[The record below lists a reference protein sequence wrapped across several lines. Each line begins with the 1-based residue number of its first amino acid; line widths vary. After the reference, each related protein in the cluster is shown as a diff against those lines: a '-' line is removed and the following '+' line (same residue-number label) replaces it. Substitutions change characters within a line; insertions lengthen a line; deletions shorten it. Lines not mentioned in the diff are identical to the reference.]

1 MKNYLNRFL
10 REEEGTELIEW
21 AIGIAI
27 IAILAGTVFAIA
39 QTANSKMTQAN
50 ELIGQIDPNKVLNG
64 GTGTGTNTGT
74 NTSGTGGTKGTGGPD
89 ANINGIGGD

>member
-39 QTANSKMTQAN
+39 QTANSKMAQAN

-64 GTGTGTNTGT
+64 GTGTGAGTGT
-74 NTSGTGGTKGTGGPD
+74 GTGTGTGGTGGGTGV
-89 ANINGIGGD
+89 GGTT

>member
-64 GTGTGTNTGT
+64 GTGTGTNT
-74 NTSGTGGTKGTGGPD
+74 SGTGGTKGTGGPD